1 MHRAFISAIQFAAV
15 IELSS
20 VPEPAFFHNM
30 TGGRIIYEEVAPKA
44 LEALDIEIVVYHQPH
59 GFRTYTLIPIRFGHP
74 IANFN
79 IILSD
84 ADIAFAIRKVANIT
98 DSLARFLQFD
108 CPGAIVAENVTD
120 YGTAFLHRLVR
131 RPSGPRPH
139 IGVGSVFEQSLRIAF
154 APGLSINLS
163 VSIASINSPFFSE
176 DAPSDERNPPQQFV
190 QGG

>member
-20 VPEPAFFHNM
+20 VPSPAFFHNM

-44 LEALDIEIVVYHQPH
+44 LEALDIETVVYHQPQ
-59 GFRTYTLIPIRFGHP
+59 GLRTDTPVPKRFCHP
-74 IANFN
+74 VIDFHVVF
-79 IILSD
+79 SD
-84 ADIAFAIRKVANIT
+84 ADIAFTIRKVAKIT

-139 IGVGSVFEQSLRIAF
+139 IGVGGVFEQSLRIAF
-154 APGLSINLS
+154 APGPEYQSFSFPSIN
-163 VSIASINSPFFSE
+163 
-176 DAPSDERNPPQQFV
+176 
-190 QGG
+190 